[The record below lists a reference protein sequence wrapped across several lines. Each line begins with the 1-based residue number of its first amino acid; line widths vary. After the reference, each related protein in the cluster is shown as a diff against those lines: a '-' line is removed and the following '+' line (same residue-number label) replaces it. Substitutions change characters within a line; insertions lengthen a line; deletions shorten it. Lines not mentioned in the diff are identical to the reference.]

1 MATIIS
7 DNITSPLGF
16 TTEQTY
22 KAVREGKSGLAHYP
36 CENGKGGWNDLPF
49 PIEASL
55 FEEEQWDKI
64 MVDGFSKFESL
75 VLHSVKAAIS
85 TLLFNKERAILI
97 LSSTKGDIDELH
109 ITNYELPSPT
119 PNTQHPSSNS
129 LADSA
134 KKVSLAI
141 GIENDPIVVCNAC
154 ISGVSAIILGQ
165 RLVDCGNFTHVIVC
179 GADVQSRFIVSGFQS
194 LKALS
199 DEPCRPFDIDRL
211 GLNLGEAA
219 ASIVLSREMNF
230 PNGWKVDKGAVCN
243 DAYHI
248 SAPHP
253 KGLGAGLALSKMK
266 DYYNPISVIGVHGT
280 ATMYNDQMES
290 KAIEEAGLQD
300 VPLSA
305 LKGYFGHTMGAA
317 GVLETIIMMRA
328 LEDGMIL
335 PSKGFETCGVSGK
348 VKMSDKPMM
357 AKGNTFIKMLS
368 GFGGCNGA
376 VRVSDRQL
384 PQIIVNDIL
393 ISQTHSVKITQD
405 EIIVDGDRLDVT
417 SHGKEMLTEI
427 YKTKIGDYPKFYK
440 MDMLSRLAFVASELL
455 IDSEGHRS
463 KDEDQRTLN
472 SNLSTLNSSR
482 AIVFFNHSSSIIAD
496 RQYLKSIEKE
506 DFYPSPAAFVYTLPN
521 ITTGEIALRNGY
533 HGETSFYLLAQRNE
547 KLMQRVIKSTFIDR
561 DTKSIIGGWIDCP
574 SEDEFECEI
583 SLFCKE

>member
-1 MATIIS
+1 MATVIS
-7 DNITSPLGF
+7 DNITSPLGL

-36 CENGKGGWNDLPF
+36 CENGEGGWNELPF

-55 FEEEQWDKI
+55 FKKEQWDKI

-75 VLHSVKAAIS
+75 VLYSVKAAIS
-85 TLLFNKERAILI
+85 TLIFNKERAILI
-97 LSSTKGDIDELH
+97 LSSTKGDIELL
-109 ITNYELPSPT
+109 EKGEDMP
-119 PNTQHPSSNS
+119 S
-129 LADSA
+129 LADAA

-141 GIENDPIVVCNAC
+141 GIQNDPIVVCNAC

-165 RLVDCGNFTHVIVC
+165 RLVDCGNYTHVIVC

-199 DEPCRPFDIDRL
+199 DEPCRPFDIERL

-219 ASIVLSREMNF
+219 ATIVLSREMNF

-253 KGLGAGLALSKMK
+253 KGLGAGMALSKMK
-266 DYYNPISVIGVHGT
+266 DADNPISVIGVHGT

-290 KAIEEAGLQD
+290 KAIEMTELQD

-328 LEDGMIL
+328 LEDGIIL

-348 VKMSDKPMM
+348 VKMSDKTMT
-357 AKGNTFIKMLS
+357 ADGNTFVKMLS

-376 VRVSDRQL
+376 VRVSDRPL

-393 ISQTHSVKITQD
+393 VSQTHSVKITQD
-405 EIIVDGDRLDVT
+405 EIIVDGNRLDVK
-417 SHGKEMLTEI
+417 SRAKEMLTEV

-455 IDSEGHRS
+455 IGAEG
-463 KDEDQRTLN
+463 QRTLN
-472 SNLSTLNSSR
+472 SNPSTLNYSR
-482 AIVFFNHSSSIIAD
+482 AIVLFNHSSSIIAD
-496 RQYLKSIEKE
+496 RQYVKSIEKD
-506 DFYPSPAAFVYTLPN
+506 DFFPSPAAFVYTLPN

-533 HGETSFYLLAQRNE
+533 HGETSFYLLAERNE

-561 DTKSIIGGWIDCP
+561 DIKSVIGGWIDCP

-583 SLFCKE
+583 SVFCKE

>member
-1 MATIIS
+1 MATVIS
-7 DNITSPLGF
+7 DNITSPLGL

-22 KAVREGKSGLAHYP
+22 KAVCEGKSGLKHYP
-36 CENGKGGWNDLPF
+36 CEDGKGGWNDLPF

-55 FEEEQWDKI
+55 FNKEQWDKI

-85 TLLFNKERAILI
+85 TLIFNKERAILI
-97 LSSTKGDIDELH
+97 LSSTKGDIELL
-109 ITNYELPSPT
+109 EKGEDMS
-119 PNTQHPSSNS
+119 S
-129 LADSA
+129 LADAA
-134 KKVSLAI
+134 KKVSMAI

-165 RLVDCGNFTHVIVC
+165 RLVDCGNYSNVIVC
-179 GADVQSRFIVSGFQS
+179 GADVQSRFIVSGFQA

-199 DEPCRPFDIDRL
+199 EEPCRPFDIERL

-219 ASIVLSREMNF
+219 ATIVLSSEMNS
-230 PNGWKVDKGAVCN
+230 PKGWKIDKGAICN

-253 KGLGAGLALSKMK
+253 KGLGAGMALRKMK
-266 DYYNPISVIGVHGT
+266 DADNPISVIGVHGT

-290 KAIEEAGLQD
+290 KAIEMAELQD

-317 GVLETIIMMRA
+317 GVLETIITMRA
-328 LEDGMIL
+328 LEDGLIL

-348 VKMSDKPMM
+348 VKISDKSVMVH
-357 AKGNTFIKMLS
+357 GNTFVKMLS

-376 VRVSDRQL
+376 VRVSDRFL
-384 PQIIVNDIL
+384 PVIIVNDIL
-393 ISQTHSVKITQD
+393 VSQTHSVRITQD
-405 EIIVDGDRLDVT
+405 EIVVDGNRLDVK
-417 SHGKEMLTEI
+417 SHGKEMLTEV
-427 YKTKIGDYPKFYK
+427 YKTKIGNYPKFYK

-455 IDSEGHRS
+455 IGC
-463 KDEDQRTLN
+463 DEENDDH
-472 SNLSTLNSSR
+472 SNDR
-482 AIVFFNHSSSIIAD
+482 AVVLFNHSSSIIAD
-496 RQYLKSIEKE
+496 RQYVKSIEID
-506 DFYPSPAAFVYTLPN
+506 DFFPSPAAFVYTLPN

-533 HGETSFYLLAQRNE
+533 HGETSFYILAERNE

-561 DTKSIIGGWIDCP
+561 DIKSVIGGWIDCP
-574 SEDEFECEI
+574 SEDKFECDI
-583 SLFCKE
+583 RIYVKE

>member
-7 DNITSPLGF
+7 DNITSPLGL

-36 CENGKGGWNDLPF
+36 CENGEGGWNDLPF

-55 FEEEQWDKI
+55 FKKEQWDKI

-85 TLLFNKERAILI
+85 TLIFNKERAILI
-97 LSSTKGDIDELH
+97 LSSTKGDVEDFL
-109 ITNYELPSPT
+109 SPT

-129 LADSA
+129 LANAA
-134 KKVSLAI
+134 KKVSMAI

-165 RLVDCGNFTHVIVC
+165 RLVDCGNYSNVIVC
-179 GADVQSRFIVSGFQS
+179 GADVQSRFIVSGFQA

-199 DEPCRPFDIDRL
+199 EEPCRPFDIERL

-219 ASIVLSREMNF
+219 ATIVLSSEMNS
-230 PNGWKVDKGAVCN
+230 PKGWKIDKGAICN

-253 KGLGAGLALSKMK
+253 KGLGAGMALRKMK
-266 DYYNPISVIGVHGT
+266 DADNPISVIGVHGT

-290 KAIEEAGLQD
+290 KAIEMAELQD

-328 LEDGMIL
+328 LEDDVIL
-335 PSKGFETCGVSGK
+335 PSKGYETCGVSGK
-348 VKMSDKPMM
+348 VKMSDKPMT
-357 AKGNTFIKMLS
+357 AEGNTFVKMLS

-376 VRVSDRQL
+376 VRVSDRFL
-384 PQIIVNDIL
+384 PMIIVNDIL
-393 ISQTHSVKITQD
+393 VSQTHSVKITQD
-405 EIIVDGDRLDVT
+405 EIVVDGNRLDVK
-417 SHGKEMLTEI
+417 SNGKEMLTEV

-455 IDSEGHRS
+455 IGAEG
-463 KDEDQRTLN
+463 QRTLN
-472 SNLSTLNSSR
+472 SNPSTLNYSR
-482 AIVFFNHSSSIIAD
+482 AIVLFNHSSSIIAD
-496 RQYLKSIEKE
+496 RQYVKSIEKD
-506 DFYPSPAAFVYTLPN
+506 DFFPSPAAFVYTLPN

-533 HGETSFYLLAQRNE
+533 HGETSFYLLAERNE

-561 DTKSIIGGWIDCP
+561 DIKSVIGGWIDCP

-583 SLFCKE
+583 SVFCKE

>member
-1 MATIIS
+1 MATVIS
-7 DNITSPLGF
+7 NNITSPLGL

-22 KAVREGKSGLAHYP
+22 KAVREGKSGLSHYP
-36 CENGKGGWNDLPF
+36 CENGEGGWNDLPF

-55 FEEEQWDKI
+55 FSKEQWDKI
-64 MVDGFSKFESL
+64 MVNGFSKFESL
-75 VLHSVKAAIS
+75 VLYSVKAAIS
-85 TLLFNKERAILI
+85 TLIFNKERAILI
-97 LSSTKGDIDELH
+97 LSSTKGDIELL
-109 ITNYELPSPT
+109 EKGEEMP
-119 PNTQHPSSNS
+119 S
-129 LADSA
+129 LADAA

-165 RLVDCGNFTHVIVC
+165 RLVDCGNYTHAIVC

-199 DEPCRPFDIDRL
+199 DEPCRPFDIERL

-219 ASIVLSREMNF
+219 ATIVLSREMNS

-253 KGLGAGLALSKMK
+253 KGLGAGMALSKMK
-266 DYYNPISVIGVHGT
+266 NADNPISVIGVHGT

-290 KAIEEAGLQD
+290 KAIEMADLQD

-328 LEDGMIL
+328 LEDNVIL

-348 VKMSDKPMM
+348 VKMSDKPMT
-357 AKGNTFIKMLS
+357 AEGNTFVKMLS
-368 GFGGCNGA
+368 GFGGCNGV
-376 VRVSDRQL
+376 VRVSDRPL
-384 PQIIVNDIL
+384 PQIIDNDIL
-393 ISQTHSVKITQD
+393 VSQTHSVKITQD
-405 EIIVDGDRLDVT
+405 EVVVDGSRLDVK
-417 SHGKEMLTEI
+417 SRGKEMLTEV

-455 IDSEGHRS
+455 IESEG
-463 KDEDQRTLN
+463 QRTLN
-472 SNLSTLNSSR
+472 SNPSTLDSSR
-482 AIVFFNHSSSIIAD
+482 AVILFNHSSSIIAD
-496 RQYLKSIEKE
+496 RQYVKSIKKD
-506 DFYPSPAAFVYTLPN
+506 DFFPSPAAFVYTLPN

-533 HGETSFYLLAQRNE
+533 HGETSFYLLAERNE
-547 KLMQRVIKSTFIDR
+547 ELMQRVIKSTFIDR
-561 DTKSIIGGWIDCP
+561 DVKSVIGGWIDCP

-583 SLFCKE
+583 SIPDIIYA

>member
-7 DNITSPLGF
+7 DNITSPLGL

-22 KAVREGKSGLAHYP
+22 KAVREGKSGLSHYP
-36 CENGKGGWNDLPF
+36 CENGEGGWNDLPF

-55 FEEEQWDKI
+55 FNKEQWDKI

-85 TLLFNKERAILI
+85 TLIFNKERAILI
-97 LSSTKGDIDELH
+97 LSSTKGDIELL
-109 ITNYELPSPT
+109 EKGEDMS
-119 PNTQHPSSNS
+119 S
-129 LADSA
+129 LADAA
-134 KKVSLAI
+134 KKVSMAI

-165 RLVDCGNFTHVIVC
+165 RLVDCGNYSNVIVC
-179 GADVQSRFIVSGFQS
+179 GADVQSRFIVSGFQA

-199 DEPCRPFDIDRL
+199 EEPCRPFDIERL

-219 ASIVLSREMNF
+219 ATIVLSSEMNS
-230 PNGWKVDKGAVCN
+230 PKGWKVDKGAVCN

-253 KGLGAGLALSKMK
+253 KGLGAGMALRKMK
-266 DYYNPISVIGVHGT
+266 DADNPISVIGVHGT

-290 KAIEEAGLQD
+290 KAIEMAELQD

-317 GVLETIIMMRA
+317 GVLETIITMRA
-328 LEDGMIL
+328 LEDGLIL

-348 VKMSDKPMM
+348 VKISDKSVMVH
-357 AKGNTFIKMLS
+357 GNTFVKMLS

-376 VRVSDRQL
+376 VRVSDRFL
-384 PQIIVNDIL
+384 PVIIVNDIL
-393 ISQTHSVKITQD
+393 VSQTHSVRITQD
-405 EIIVDGDRLDVT
+405 EIVVDGNRLDVK
-417 SHGKEMLTEI
+417 SHGKEMLTEV

-455 IDSEGHRS
+455 IESER
-463 KDEDQRTLN
+463 QRAKGKSLKAKVE
-472 SNLSTLNSSR
+472 SQR
-482 AIVFFNHSSSIIAD
+482 AVVLFNHSSSIIAD
-496 RQYLKSIEKE
+496 RQYIKSIEKD
-506 DFYPSPAAFVYTLPN
+506 DFFPSPAAFVYTLPN

-533 HGETSFYLLAQRNE
+533 HGETSFYLLAERNE

-561 DTKSIIGGWIDCP
+561 DIKSVIGGWIDCP
-574 SEDEFECEI
+574 SEDKFECDI
-583 SLFCKE
+583 RIYVKE

>member
-1 MATIIS
+1 MATVIS
-7 DNITSPLGF
+7 DNITSPLGL

-22 KAVREGKSGLAHYP
+22 KAVRQGKSGLSHYP
-36 CENGKGGWNDLPF
+36 CENGESGWNDLPF
-49 PIEASL
+49 PIEAAL
-55 FEEEQWDKI
+55 FNKEQWDKI

-85 TLLFNKERAILI
+85 TLIFNKERAILI
-97 LSSTKGDIDELH
+97 LSSTKGDIELL
-109 ITNYELPSPT
+109 EKGEDMS
-119 PNTQHPSSNS
+119 S
-129 LADSA
+129 LADAA
-134 KKVSLAI
+134 KKVSMAI

-165 RLVDCGNFTHVIVC
+165 RLVDCGNYSNVIVC
-179 GADVQSRFIVSGFQS
+179 GADVQSRFIVSGFQA

-199 DEPCRPFDIDRL
+199 EEPCRPFDIERL

-219 ASIVLSREMNF
+219 ATIVLSSEMNS
-230 PNGWKVDKGAVCN
+230 PKGWKIDKGAICN

-253 KGLGAGLALSKMK
+253 KGLGAGMALRKMK
-266 DYYNPISVIGVHGT
+266 DADNPISVIGVHGT

-290 KAIEEAGLQD
+290 KAIEMAELQD

-317 GVLETIIMMRA
+317 GVLETIITMRA
-328 LEDGMIL
+328 LEDGVIL

-357 AKGNTFIKMLS
+357 ANGNTFVKMLS

-376 VRVSDRQL
+376 VRVSDRFL
-384 PQIIVNDIL
+384 PVIIVNDIL
-393 ISQTHSVKITQD
+393 VCQTHSVRITQD
-405 EIIVDGDRLDVT
+405 EIVVDGNRLDVK
-417 SHGKEMLTEI
+417 SHGKEMLTEV
-427 YKTKIGDYPKFYK
+427 YKTKIGNYPKFYK

-455 IDSEGHRS
+455 IGC
-463 KDEDQRTLN
+463 DEENDDH
-472 SNLSTLNSSR
+472 SNDR
-482 AIVFFNHSSSIIAD
+482 AVVLFNYSSSIIAD
-496 RQYLKSIEKE
+496 RQYVKSIEID
-506 DFYPSPAAFVYTLPN
+506 DFFPSPAAFVYTLPN

-533 HGETSFYLLAQRNE
+533 HGETSFYILAERNE

-561 DTKSIIGGWIDCP
+561 DIKSVIGGWIDCP
-574 SEDEFECEI
+574 SEDKFECDI
-583 SLFCKE
+583 RIYVKE

>member
-1 MATIIS
+1 MATVIS
-7 DNITSPLGF
+7 DNITSPLGL

-22 KAVREGKSGLAHYP
+22 KAVREGKSGLSHYP
-36 CENGKGGWNDLPF
+36 CENGEGGWNDLPF

-55 FEEEQWDKI
+55 FSKEQWDKI
-64 MVDGFSKFESL
+64 LVEGFSKFESL

-85 TLLFNKERAILI
+85 TLIFNKERAILI
-97 LSSTKGDIDELH
+97 LSSTKGDIELL
-109 ITNYELPSPT
+109 EKGEEMP
-119 PNTQHPSSNS
+119 S
-129 LADSA
+129 LADAA

-165 RLVDCGNFTHVIVC
+165 RLVDCGNYTHVIVC

-199 DEPCRPFDIDRL
+199 DEPCKPFDIERL

-219 ASIVLSREMNF
+219 ATIVLSREIDF
-230 PNGWKVDKGAVCN
+230 PKGWKVDKGAVCN

-253 KGLGAGLALSKMK
+253 KGLGAGMALSKMK
-266 DYYNPISVIGVHGT
+266 DADAPISVIGVHGT

-290 KAIEEAGLQD
+290 KAIEMAELQS

-305 LKGYFGHTMGAA
+305 LKGYFGHTIGAA
-317 GVLETIIMMRA
+317 GVLETIIVMKA
-328 LEDGMIL
+328 LEDDVIL

-348 VKMSDKPMM
+348 VKMSDKLMT
-357 AKGNTFIKMLS
+357 AEGHTFVKMLS

-376 VRVSDRQL
+376 IRVSDSSL
-384 PQIIVNDIL
+384 PMIIVNDIL
-393 ISQTHSVKITQD
+393 VRQSHSVKITQD
-405 EIIVDGDRLDVT
+405 EIVVDGNRLDVK
-417 SHGKEMLTEI
+417 SHGKEMLTEV

-455 IDSEGHRS
+455 IES
-463 KDEDQRTLN
+463 EDQKTLN
-472 SNLSTLNSSR
+472 SNPSTQNSDR
-482 AIVFFNHSSSIIAD
+482 AVVLFNHSSSIIAD
-496 RQYLKSIEKE
+496 RQYVKSIEKD
-506 DFYPSPAAFVYTLPN
+506 DFFPSPAAFVYTLPN

-533 HGETSFYLLAQRNE
+533 HGETSFYLLAERNE

-561 DTKSIIGGWIDCP
+561 DIKSVIGGWIDCP
-574 SEDEFECEI
+574 SEDKFECEI
-583 SLFCKE
+583 SIFSRE

>member
-1 MATIIS
+1 MATVIS
-7 DNITSPLGF
+7 DNITSPLGL

-22 KAVREGKSGLAHYP
+22 KAVRQGKSGLSHYP
-36 CENGKGGWNDLPF
+36 CENGEGGWNDLPF

-55 FEEEQWDKI
+55 FNKEQWDKI

-85 TLLFNKERAILI
+85 TLIFNKERAILI
-97 LSSTKGDIDELH
+97 LSSTKGDIELL
-109 ITNYELPSPT
+109 EKGEDMS
-119 PNTQHPSSNS
+119 S
-129 LADSA
+129 LADAA
-134 KKVSLAI
+134 KKVSMAI

-165 RLVDCGNFTHVIVC
+165 RLVDCGNYSNVIVC
-179 GADVQSRFIVSGFQS
+179 GADVQSRFIVSGFQA

-199 DEPCRPFDIDRL
+199 EEPCRPFDIERL

-219 ASIVLSREMNF
+219 ATIVLSSEMSS
-230 PNGWKVDKGAVCN
+230 PKGWKIDKGAICN

-253 KGLGAGLALSKMK
+253 KGLGAGMALRKMK
-266 DYYNPISVIGVHGT
+266 DADNPISVIGVHGT

-290 KAIEEAGLQD
+290 KAIEMAELQD

-328 LEDGMIL
+328 LEDDVIL
-335 PSKGFETCGVSGK
+335 PSKGYETCGVSGK
-348 VKMSDKPMM
+348 VKMSDKSVMVH
-357 AKGNTFIKMLS
+357 GNTFVKMLS

-376 VRVSDRQL
+376 VRVSDRFL
-384 PQIIVNDIL
+384 PMIIVNDIL
-393 ISQTHSVKITQD
+393 VSQTHSVSITQD
-405 EIIVDGDRLDVT
+405 EIIVDGNRLDVK
-417 SHGKEMLTEI
+417 SHGKEMLTEV
-427 YKTKIGDYPKFYK
+427 YKTKIGNYPKFYK

-455 IDSEGHRS
+455 IGC
-463 KDEDQRTLN
+463 DEENDDH
-472 SNLSTLNSSR
+472 SNDR
-482 AIVFFNHSSSIIAD
+482 AVVLFNHSSSIIAD
-496 RQYLKSIEKE
+496 RQYVKSIEID
-506 DFYPSPAAFVYTLPN
+506 DFFPSPAAFVYTLPN

-533 HGETSFYLLAQRNE
+533 HGETSFYILVERNE

-561 DTKSIIGGWIDCP
+561 DIKSVIGGWIDCP
-574 SEDEFECEI
+574 SEDKFECDI
-583 SLFCKE
+583 RIYVKE

>member
-1 MATIIS
+1 MATVIS
-7 DNITSPLGF
+7 DNITSPLGL

-22 KAVREGKSGLAHYP
+22 KTVRQGKSGLSHYP
-36 CENGKGGWNDLPF
+36 CENGEGGWNDLPF

-55 FEEEQWDKI
+55 FNKEQWDKI

-85 TLLFNKERAILI
+85 TLIFNKERAILI
-97 LSSTKGDIDELH
+97 LSSTKGDIELL
-109 ITNYELPSPT
+109 EKGEDMS
-119 PNTQHPSSNS
+119 S
-129 LADSA
+129 LADAA
-134 KKVSLAI
+134 KKVSMAI

-165 RLVDCGNFTHVIVC
+165 RLVDCGNYSNVIVC
-179 GADVQSRFIVSGFQS
+179 GADVQSRFIVSGFQA

-199 DEPCRPFDIDRL
+199 EEPCRPFDIERL

-219 ASIVLSREMNF
+219 ATIVLSSEMNS
-230 PNGWKVDKGAVCN
+230 PKGWKIDKGAICN

-253 KGLGAGLALSKMK
+253 KGLGAGMALRKMK
-266 DYYNPISVIGVHGT
+266 DADNPISVIGVHGT

-290 KAIEEAGLQD
+290 KAIEMAELQD

-317 GVLETIIMMRA
+317 GVLETIITMRA
-328 LEDGMIL
+328 LEDGLIL

-348 VKMSDKPMM
+348 VKISDKSVMVH
-357 AKGNTFIKMLS
+357 GNTFVKMLS

-376 VRVSDRQL
+376 VRVSDRFL
-384 PQIIVNDIL
+384 PVIIVNDIL
-393 ISQTHSVKITQD
+393 VSQTHSVRITQD
-405 EIIVDGDRLDVT
+405 EIVVDGNRLDVK
-417 SHGKEMLTEI
+417 SHGKEMLTEV
-427 YKTKIGDYPKFYK
+427 YKTKIGNYPKFYK

-455 IDSEGHRS
+455 IGCAEENDDH
-463 KDEDQRTLN
+463 
-472 SNLSTLNSSR
+472 SNDR
-482 AIVFFNHSSSIIAD
+482 AVVLFNHSSSIIAD
-496 RQYLKSIEKE
+496 RQYVKSIEID
-506 DFYPSPAAFVYTLPN
+506 DFFPSPAAFVYTLPN

-533 HGETSFYLLAQRNE
+533 HGETSFYILVERNE

-561 DTKSIIGGWIDCP
+561 DIKSVIGGWIDCP
-574 SEDEFECEI
+574 SEDKFECDI
-583 SLFCKE
+583 RIYVKE

>member
-1 MATIIS
+1 MATVIS
-7 DNITSPLGF
+7 DNITSPLGL

-36 CENGKGGWNDLPF
+36 CENGEGGWNDLPF

-55 FEEEQWDKI
+55 FKKEQWDKI

-85 TLLFNKERAILI
+85 TLIFNKERAILI
-97 LSSTKGDIDELH
+97 LSSTKGDIELL
-109 ITNYELPSPT
+109 EKGEDMS
-119 PNTQHPSSNS
+119 S
-129 LADSA
+129 LADAA
-134 KKVSLAI
+134 KKVSMAI

-165 RLVDCGNFTHVIVC
+165 RLVDCGNYSNVIVC
-179 GADVQSRFIVSGFQS
+179 GADVQSRFIVSGFQA

-199 DEPCRPFDIDRL
+199 EEPCRPFDIERL

-219 ASIVLSREMNF
+219 ATIVLSSEMNS
-230 PNGWKVDKGAVCN
+230 PKGWKIDKGAICN

-253 KGLGAGLALSKMK
+253 KGLGAGMALRKMK
-266 DYYNPISVIGVHGT
+266 DADNPISVIGVHGT

-290 KAIEEAGLQD
+290 KAIEMAELQD

-317 GVLETIIMMRA
+317 GVLETIITMRA
-328 LEDGMIL
+328 LEDGLIL

-348 VKMSDKPMM
+348 VKISDKSVMVH
-357 AKGNTFIKMLS
+357 GNTFVKMLS

-376 VRVSDRQL
+376 VRVSDRFL
-384 PQIIVNDIL
+384 PVIIVNDIL
-393 ISQTHSVKITQD
+393 VSQTHSVRITQD
-405 EIIVDGDRLDVT
+405 EIVVDGNRLDVK
-417 SHGKEMLTEI
+417 SHGKEMLTEV
-427 YKTKIGDYPKFYK
+427 YKTKIGNYPKFYK

-455 IDSEGHRS
+455 IGC
-463 KDEDQRTLN
+463 DEENDDH
-472 SNLSTLNSSR
+472 SNDR
-482 AIVFFNHSSSIIAD
+482 AVVLFNHSSSIIAD
-496 RQYLKSIEKE
+496 CQYVKSIEID
-506 DFYPSPAAFVYTLPN
+506 DFFPSPAAFVYTLPN

-533 HGETSFYLLAQRNE
+533 HGETSFYILAERNE

-561 DTKSIIGGWIDCP
+561 DIKSVIGGWIDCP
-574 SEDEFECEI
+574 SEDKFECDI
-583 SLFCKE
+583 RIYVKE

>member
-7 DNITSPLGF
+7 DNIISPLGL

-22 KAVREGKSGLAHYP
+22 KAVCEGKSGLKHYP
-36 CENGKGGWNDLPF
+36 CEDGKGGWNDLPF

-55 FEEEQWDKI
+55 FCKEQWDKI

-75 VLHSVKAAIS
+75 VLYSVKAAIS
-85 TLLFNKERAILI
+85 TLTFDKERAILI
-97 LSSTKGDIDELH
+97 LSSTKGDIELL
-109 ITNYELPSPT
+109 EKGEDMP
-119 PNTQHPSSNS
+119 S
-129 LADSA
+129 LADAA
-134 KKVSLAI
+134 KKVSQAI

-165 RLVDCGNFTHVIVC
+165 RLVDCGNYTHVIVC

-199 DEPCRPFDIDRL
+199 DEPCRPFDIERL

-219 ASIVLSREMNF
+219 AAIVLSREFDF

-253 KGLGAGLALSKMK
+253 KGFGAGLALGKVK
-266 DYYNPISVIGVHGT
+266 DADKSISVIGVHGT

-290 KAIEEAGLQD
+290 KAIEMAELQD

-328 LEDGMIL
+328 LEDGVIL
-335 PSKGFETCGVSGK
+335 PSKGYETCGVSGK
-348 VKMSDKPMM
+348 VKMSDKPMT
-357 AKGNTFIKMLS
+357 AEGNTFIKMLS

-376 VRVSDRQL
+376 VRVSDRTFSQV
-384 PQIIVNDIL
+384 IVNDIL
-393 ISQTHSVKITQD
+393 VKQSHSVRITQE
-405 EIIVDGDRLDVT
+405 EIVVDGESLSLESR
-417 SHGKEMLTEI
+417 GKEMLTEV

-440 MDMLSRLAFVASELL
+440 MDILSRLAFIASELL
-455 IDSEGHRS
+455 IESEGQKS
-463 KDEDQRTLN
+463 KVESQRAVVL
-472 SNLSTLNSSR
+472 
-482 AIVFFNHSSSIIAD
+482 FNHSSSIIAD
-496 RQYLKSIEKE
+496 RQYIKSIEKD
-506 DFYPSPAAFVYTLPN
+506 DFFPSPAAFVYTLPN

-533 HGETSFYLLAQRNE
+533 HGETSFYLLTERNE

-561 DTKSIIGGWIDCP
+561 DIKSVIGGWIDCP
-574 SEDEFECEI
+574 SEDKYECDI
-583 SLFCKE
+583 RIYVKE

>member
-1 MATIIS
+1 MATVIS
-7 DNITSPLGF
+7 DNITSPLGL

-22 KAVREGKSGLAHYP
+22 KAVREGKSGLSHYP
-36 CENGKGGWNDLPF
+36 CENGEGGWNDLPF

-55 FEEEQWDKI
+55 FSKEQWDKI
-64 MVDGFSKFESL
+64 MVNGFSKFESL
-75 VLHSVKAAIS
+75 VLYSVKAAIS
-85 TLLFNKERAILI
+85 TLIFNKERAILI
-97 LSSTKGDIDELH
+97 LSSTKGDIELL
-109 ITNYELPSPT
+109 EKGEDMP
-119 PNTQHPSSNS
+119 S
-129 LADSA
+129 LADAA

-165 RLVDCGNFTHVIVC
+165 RLVDCGNYTHVIVC

-199 DEPCRPFDIDRL
+199 DEPCRPFDIERL

-219 ASIVLSREMNF
+219 ATIVLSREMNS

-253 KGLGAGLALSKMK
+253 KGQGAGMALSKMK
-266 DYYNPISVIGVHGT
+266 DADNPISVIGVHGT

-290 KAIEEAGLQD
+290 KAIEMADLQD

-317 GVLETIIMMRA
+317 GVLETILMMRA
-328 LEDGMIL
+328 IEDNMIL

-348 VKMSDKPMM
+348 VKMSDKPMT
-357 AKGNTFIKMLS
+357 AEGNTFVKMLS
-368 GFGGCNGA
+368 GFGGCNGV
-376 VRVSDRQL
+376 VRVSNRPL
-384 PQIIVNDIL
+384 PQIIDNDIL
-393 ISQTHSVKITQD
+393 VSQTHSVKITQD
-405 EIIVDGDRLDVT
+405 EVVVDGSRLDVK
-417 SHGKEMLTEI
+417 SRGKEMLTEV

-455 IDSEGHRS
+455 IESEG
-463 KDEDQRTLN
+463 QRTLN
-472 SNLSTLNSSR
+472 SNPSTLDSSR
-482 AIVFFNHSSSIIAD
+482 AVILFNHSSSIIAD
-496 RQYLKSIEKE
+496 RQYVKSIKKD
-506 DFYPSPAAFVYTLPN
+506 DFFPSPAAFVYTLPN

-533 HGETSFYLLAQRNE
+533 HGETSFYLLAERNE
-547 KLMQRVIKSTFIDR
+547 KLIQMVIKSTFIDH
-561 DTKSIIGGWIDCP
+561 DIKSVIGGWIDCP

-583 SLFCKE
+583 SIFCKE

>member
-7 DNITSPLGF
+7 NNITSPLGQ

-22 KAVREGKSGLAHYP
+22 KAVREGKSGLSHYP
-36 CENGKGGWNDLPF
+36 CENGEGGWNDLPF

-55 FEEEQWDKI
+55 FSKEQWDKI
-64 MVDGFSKFESL
+64 MVNGFSKFESL
-75 VLHSVKAAIS
+75 VLYSVKAAIS
-85 TLLFNKERAILI
+85 TLIFNKERAILI
-97 LSSTKGDIDELH
+97 LSSTKGDIELL
-109 ITNYELPSPT
+109 EKGEEMP
-119 PNTQHPSSNS
+119 S
-129 LADSA
+129 LADAA

-141 GIENDPIVVCNAC
+141 GMENDPIVVCNAC

-165 RLVDCGNFTHVIVC
+165 RLVDCGNYTHAIVC

-199 DEPCRPFDIDRL
+199 DEPCRPFDIERH

-219 ASIVLSREMNF
+219 ATIVLSREINS

-253 KGLGAGLALSKMK
+253 KGLGAGMALSKMK
-266 DYYNPISVIGVHGT
+266 DADNPISVIGVHGT

-290 KAIEEAGLQD
+290 KAIEMADLQD
-300 VPLSA
+300 VPLFA

-328 LEDGMIL
+328 LEDNVIL

-348 VKMSDKPMM
+348 VKMSDKPMT
-357 AKGNTFIKMLS
+357 AEGNTFVKMLS
-368 GFGGCNGA
+368 GFGGCNGV
-376 VRVSDRQL
+376 VRVSDRPL
-384 PQIIVNDIL
+384 PQIIDNDIL
-393 ISQTHSVKITQD
+393 VSQTHSVKITQD
-405 EIIVDGDRLDVT
+405 EVVVDGSRLDVK
-417 SHGKEMLTEI
+417 SRGKEMLTEV

-455 IDSEGHRS
+455 IESEG
-463 KDEDQRTLN
+463 QRTLN
-472 SNLSTLNSSR
+472 SNPSTLDSSR
-482 AIVFFNHSSSIIAD
+482 AVILFNHSSSIIAD
-496 RQYLKSIEKE
+496 RQYVKSIKKE
-506 DFYPSPAAFVYTLPN
+506 DFFPSPAAFVYTLPN

-533 HGETSFYLLAQRNE
+533 HGETSFYLLAERNE
-547 KLMQRVIKSTFIDR
+547 KLMQMVIKSTFIDH
-561 DTKSIIGGWIDCP
+561 DIKSVIGGWIDCP

-583 SLFCKE
+583 SIFCKE

>member
-7 DNITSPLGF
+7 NNITSPLGL

-22 KAVREGKSGLAHYP
+22 KAVREGKSGLSHYP
-36 CENGKGGWNDLPF
+36 CENGEGGWNDLPF

-55 FEEEQWDKI
+55 FSKEQWDKI
-64 MVDGFSKFESL
+64 LVDGFSKFESL
-75 VLHSVKAAIS
+75 VLHSVKAALS
-85 TLLFNKERAILI
+85 TLIFNKERAILI
-97 LSSTKGDIDELH
+97 LSSTKGDIELL
-109 ITNYELPSPT
+109 EKGEDMP
-119 PNTQHPSSNS
+119 S
-129 LADSA
+129 LADAA

-165 RLVDCGNFTHVIVC
+165 RLVDCGNYTHAIVC
-179 GADVQSRFIVSGFQS
+179 GADIQSRFIVSGFQS

-199 DEPCRPFDIDRL
+199 DEPCRPFDIERL

-219 ASIVLSREMNF
+219 ATIVLSREINS

-253 KGLGAGLALSKMK
+253 KGLGAGMALSKMK
-266 DYYNPISVIGVHGT
+266 DADNPISVIGVHGT

-290 KAIEEAGLQD
+290 KAIEMAELQD

-328 LEDGMIL
+328 LEDNVIL

-348 VKMSDKPMM
+348 VKMSDKPMT
-357 AKGNTFIKMLS
+357 AEGNTFVKMLS

-376 VRVSDRQL
+376 VRVSNRSL
-384 PQIIVNDIL
+384 PQIIDNDIL
-393 ISQTHSVKITQD
+393 VSQTHSVKITQD
-405 EIIVDGDRLDVT
+405 EVVVDGSRLDVK
-417 SHGKEMLTEI
+417 SRGKEMLTEV
-427 YKTKIGDYPKFYK
+427 YKAKIGDYPKFYK
-440 MDMLSRLAFVASELL
+440 MDMLSRLAFIASEL
-455 IDSEGHRS
+455 IIESEG
-463 KDEDQRTLN
+463 QRTLN
-472 SNLSTLNSSR
+472 SNPSTLNYSR
-482 AIVFFNHSSSIIAD
+482 AVVLFNHSSSIIAD
-496 RQYLKSIEKE
+496 CQYVKSIEKD
-506 DFYPSPAAFVYTLPN
+506 DFFPSPAAFVYTLPN

-533 HGETSFYLLAQRNE
+533 HGETSFYLLAERNE

-561 DTKSIIGGWIDCP
+561 DIKSVIGGWIDCP
-574 SEDEFECEI
+574 SEEEFECEI
-583 SLFCKE
+583 SIFCKE

>member
-1 MATIIS
+1 
-7 DNITSPLGF
+7 
-16 TTEQTY
+16 
-22 KAVREGKSGLAHYP
+22 
-36 CENGKGGWNDLPF
+36 
-49 PIEASL
+49 
-55 FEEEQWDKI
+55 
-64 MVDGFSKFESL
+64 
-75 VLHSVKAAIS
+75 
-85 TLLFNKERAILI
+85 
-97 LSSTKGDIDELH
+97 
-109 ITNYELPSPT
+109 
-119 PNTQHPSSNS
+119 
-129 LADSA
+129 
-134 KKVSLAI
+134 
-141 GIENDPIVVCNAC
+141 
-154 ISGVSAIILGQ
+154 
-165 RLVDCGNFTHVIVC
+165 
-179 GADVQSRFIVSGFQS
+179 
-194 LKALS
+194 
-199 DEPCRPFDIDRL
+199 
-211 GLNLGEAA
+211 
-219 ASIVLSREMNF
+219 
-230 PNGWKVDKGAVCN
+230 
-243 DAYHI
+243 
-248 SAPHP
+248 
-253 KGLGAGLALSKMK
+253 
-266 DYYNPISVIGVHGT
+266 
-280 ATMYNDQMES
+280 MYNDQMES
-290 KAIEEAGLQD
+290 KAIDEAGLLD

-405 EIIVDGDRLDVT
+405 EIIVDGNRLDVK
-417 SHGKEMLTEI
+417 SHGKEMLTEV

-455 IDSEGHRS
+455 IDSEGQRS
-463 KDEDQRTLN
+463 KDEGEFSI
-472 SNLSTLNSSR
+472 SNDR
-482 AIVFFNHSSSIIAD
+482 AIVLFNHSSSIIAD

-533 HGETSFYLLAQRNE
+533 HGETSFYLLAERNE

-574 SEDEFECEI
+574 SEDEFEC
-583 SLFCKE
+583 

>member
-1 MATIIS
+1 MATVIS
-7 DNITSPLGF
+7 DNITSPLGL

-22 KAVREGKSGLAHYP
+22 KAVCEGKSGLAHYP
-36 CENGKGGWNDLPF
+36 CEDGKGGWNDLPF

-55 FEEEQWDKI
+55 FSKEQWDEI

-75 VLHSVKAAIS
+75 VLRSVKAAIS
-85 TLLFNKERAILI
+85 TLIFDKERAILI
-97 LSSTKGDIDELH
+97 LSSTKGDIDELQ
-109 ITNYELPSPT
+109 ITNYELPSST
-119 PNTQHPSSNS
+119 PNT
-129 LADSA
+129 LADAA

-165 RLVDCGNFTHVIVC
+165 RLVDCGNYTHAIVC
-179 GADVQSRFIVSGFQS
+179 GADVQGRFIVSGFQS

-199 DEPCRPFDIDRL
+199 DEPCRPFDIERL

-219 ASIVLSREMNF
+219 ATIVLSREMDF
-230 PNGWKVDKGAVCN
+230 PKGWKIDKGAVCN

-253 KGLGAGLALSKMK
+253 KGLGAGLALSKVK
-266 DYYNPISVIGVHGT
+266 DADEPISVIGVHGT

-290 KAIEEAGLQD
+290 KAIEMAELQD

-305 LKGYFGHTMGAA
+305 LKRYFGHTMGAA

-328 LEDGMIL
+328 LEDDVIL
-335 PSKGFETCGVSGK
+335 PSKGYETCGVSGK
-348 VKMSDKPMM
+348 VKMSDKPMT
-357 AKGNTFIKMLS
+357 AKGNTFVKMLS

-376 VRVSDRQL
+376 VRVSDRTFA
-384 PQIIVNDIL
+384 QIIDNDIL
-393 ISQTHSVKITQD
+393 VKKSHSVRITQE
-405 EIIVDGDRLDVT
+405 EIVVDGERLDLK
-417 SHGKEMLTEI
+417 SRGKEMLTEV

-455 IDSEGHRS
+455 IESEGYKSR
-463 KDEDQRTLN
+463 DEMQLSIVN
-472 SNLSTLNSSR
+472 SQFSIVNDR
-482 AIVFFNHSSSIIAD
+482 AVVLFNHSSSIIAD
-496 RQYLKSIEKE
+496 RQYMKSIDKD
-506 DFYPSPAAFVYTLPN
+506 DFFPSPAAFVYTLPN

-533 HGETSFYLLAQRNE
+533 HGETSFYLLAERNE

-561 DTKSIIGGWIDCP
+561 DIKSVIGGWIDCP
-574 SEDEFECEI
+574 LEDRFECEI
-583 SLFCKE
+583 NIFEK

>member
-1 MATIIS
+1 MATVIS
-7 DNITSPLGF
+7 DNITSPLGL

-22 KAVREGKSGLAHYP
+22 KAVREGKSGLSHYP
-36 CENGKGGWNDLPF
+36 CENGEGGWNDLPF

-55 FEEEQWDKI
+55 FSKEQWDKI
-64 MVDGFSKFESL
+64 LVEGFSKFESL

-85 TLLFNKERAILI
+85 TLIFNKERAILI
-97 LSSTKGDIDELH
+97 LSSTKGDIELL
-109 ITNYELPSPT
+109 EKGEEMP
-119 PNTQHPSSNS
+119 S
-129 LADSA
+129 LADAA

-165 RLVDCGNFTHVIVC
+165 RLVDCGNYTHVIVC
-179 GADVQSRFIVSGFQS
+179 GADVQSRFIVSGFQA

-199 DEPCRPFDIDRL
+199 DEPCRPFDIERL

-219 ASIVLSREMNF
+219 ATIVLSREMNF
-230 PNGWKVDKGAVCN
+230 PNGWKVDKGTVCN

-253 KGLGAGLALSKMK
+253 KGLGAGMALSKMK
-266 DYYNPISVIGVHGT
+266 DADAPISVIGVHGT

-290 KAIEEAGLQD
+290 KAIEMAELQS

-317 GVLETIIMMRA
+317 GVLETIIVMKA
-328 LEDGMIL
+328 LEDDVIL

-348 VKMSDKPMM
+348 VKMSDKLMT
-357 AKGNTFIKMLS
+357 AEGHTFVKMLS

-376 VRVSDRQL
+376 IRVSDSSL
-384 PQIIVNDIL
+384 PMIIVNDIL
-393 ISQTHSVKITQD
+393 VRQSHSVKITQD
-405 EIIVDGDRLDVT
+405 EIVVDGNRLDVK
-417 SHGKEMLTEI
+417 SHGKEMLTEV

-455 IDSEGHRS
+455 IES
-463 KDEDQRTLN
+463 EDQKTLN
-472 SNLSTLNSSR
+472 SNPSTQNSDR
-482 AIVFFNHSSSIIAD
+482 AVVLFNHSSSIIAD
-496 RQYLKSIEKE
+496 RQYVKSIEKD
-506 DFYPSPAAFVYTLPN
+506 DFFPSPAAFVYTLPN

-533 HGETSFYLLAQRNE
+533 HGETSFYLLAERNE

-561 DTKSIIGGWIDCP
+561 DIKSVIGGWIDCP
-574 SEDEFECEI
+574 SEDKFECEI
-583 SLFCKE
+583 SIFSKE

>member
-1 MATIIS
+1 MATVIS
-7 DNITSPLGF
+7 NNITSPLGL

-22 KAVREGKSGLAHYP
+22 KAVREGKSGLSHYP
-36 CENGKGGWNDLPF
+36 CENGEGGWNDLPF

-55 FEEEQWDKI
+55 FSKEQWDKI
-64 MVDGFSKFESL
+64 MVNGFSKFESL

-85 TLLFNKERAILI
+85 TLIFNKERAILI
-97 LSSTKGDIDELH
+97 LSSTKGDIELL
-109 ITNYELPSPT
+109 EKGEEMP
-119 PNTQHPSSNS
+119 S
-129 LADSA
+129 LADAA

-165 RLVDCGNFTHVIVC
+165 RLVDCGNYTHAIVC
-179 GADVQSRFIVSGFQS
+179 GADVQSSFIVSGFQS

-199 DEPCRPFDIDRL
+199 DEPCRPFDIERL

-219 ASIVLSREMNF
+219 ATIVLSREINS

-253 KGLGAGLALSKMK
+253 KGLGAGMALSKMK
-266 DYYNPISVIGVHGT
+266 DADNPISVIGVHAT

-290 KAIEEAGLQD
+290 KAIEMAELQD

-328 LEDGMIL
+328 LEDNVIL

-348 VKMSDKPMM
+348 VKMSDKSMT
-357 AKGNTFIKMLS
+357 AEGNTFVKMLS
-368 GFGGCNGA
+368 GFGGCNGV
-376 VRVSDRQL
+376 VRVSDRPL
-384 PQIIVNDIL
+384 PQIIDNDIL
-393 ISQTHSVKITQD
+393 VSQTHSVKITQD
-405 EIIVDGDRLDVT
+405 EVVVDGSRLDVK
-417 SHGKEMLTEI
+417 SRGKEMLTEV

-455 IDSEGHRS
+455 IESEG
-463 KDEDQRTLN
+463 QRTLN
-472 SNLSTLNSSR
+472 SNPSTLDSSR
-482 AIVFFNHSSSIIAD
+482 AVILFNHSSSIIAD
-496 RQYLKSIEKE
+496 RQYVKSIKKD
-506 DFYPSPAAFVYTLPN
+506 DFFPSPAAFVYTLPN

-533 HGETSFYLLAQRNE
+533 HGETSFYLLAERNE
-547 KLMQRVIKSTFIDR
+547 KLMQMVIKSTFIDH
-561 DTKSIIGGWIDCP
+561 DIKSVIGGWIDCP

-583 SLFCKE
+583 SIFCKE

>member
-1 MATIIS
+1 MATVIS
-7 DNITSPLGF
+7 DNITSPLGL

-22 KAVREGKSGLAHYP
+22 KAVRQGKSGLSHYP
-36 CENGKGGWNDLPF
+36 CENGEGGWNDLPF

-55 FEEEQWDKI
+55 FNKEQWDKI

-85 TLLFNKERAILI
+85 TLIFNKERAILI
-97 LSSTKGDIDELH
+97 LSSTKGDMELL
-109 ITNYELPSPT
+109 EKGEDMS
-119 PNTQHPSSNS
+119 S
-129 LADSA
+129 LADAA
-134 KKVSLAI
+134 KKVSMAI

-165 RLVDCGNFTHVIVC
+165 RLVDCGNYSNVIVC
-179 GADVQSRFIVSGFQS
+179 GADVQSRFIVSGFQA

-199 DEPCRPFDIDRL
+199 EEPCRPFDIERL

-219 ASIVLSREMNF
+219 ATIVLSSEMNS
-230 PNGWKVDKGAVCN
+230 PKGWKIDKGAICN

-253 KGLGAGLALSKMK
+253 KGLGAGMALRKMK
-266 DYYNPISVIGVHGT
+266 DADNPISVIGVHGT

-290 KAIEEAGLQD
+290 KAIEMAELQD

-317 GVLETIIMMRA
+317 GVLETIITMRA
-328 LEDGMIL
+328 LEDGLIL

-348 VKMSDKPMM
+348 VKISDKSVMVH
-357 AKGNTFIKMLS
+357 GNTFVKMLS

-376 VRVSDRQL
+376 VRVSDRFL
-384 PQIIVNDIL
+384 PVIIVNDIL
-393 ISQTHSVKITQD
+393 VSQTHSVRITQD
-405 EIIVDGDRLDVT
+405 EIVVDGNRLDVK
-417 SHGKEMLTEI
+417 SHGKEMLTEV
-427 YKTKIGDYPKFYK
+427 YKTKIGNYPKFYK

-455 IDSEGHRS
+455 IGC
-463 KDEDQRTLN
+463 DEENDDH
-472 SNLSTLNSSR
+472 SNDR
-482 AIVFFNHSSSIIAD
+482 AVVLFNHSSSIIAD
-496 RQYLKSIEKE
+496 CQYVKSIEID
-506 DFYPSPAAFVYTLPN
+506 DFFPSPAAFVYTLPN

-533 HGETSFYLLAQRNE
+533 HGETSFYILVERNE

-561 DTKSIIGGWIDCP
+561 DIKSVIGGWIDCP
-574 SEDEFECEI
+574 SEDKFECDI
-583 SLFCKE
+583 RIYVKE

>member
-1 MATIIS
+1 MATVIS
-7 DNITSPLGF
+7 DNITSPLGL

-22 KAVREGKSGLAHYP
+22 KAVREGKSGLVHYP
-36 CENGKGGWNDLPF
+36 CENGKGGWNELPF

-55 FEEEQWDKI
+55 FKKEQWDKI

-85 TLLFNKERAILI
+85 TLIFNKERAILI
-97 LSSTKGDIDELH
+97 LSSTKGDIEDL
-109 ITNYELPSPT
+109 LSPT

-129 LADSA
+129 LADAA

-141 GIENDPIVVCNAC
+141 GIQNDPIVVCNAC

-165 RLVDCGNFTHVIVC
+165 RLVDCGNYTHVIVC

-199 DEPCRPFDIDRL
+199 DEPCRPFDIERL

-219 ASIVLSREMNF
+219 ATIVLSREMDF
-230 PNGWKVDKGAVCN
+230 PKGWKVDKGAVCN

-253 KGLGAGLALSKMK
+253 KGLGAGLALSKVK
-266 DYYNPISVIGVHGT
+266 DSVEPISVIGVHGT

-290 KAIEEAGLQD
+290 KAIEMAELQD

-317 GVLETIIMMRA
+317 GVLEIIIMMRA
-328 LEDGMIL
+328 LEDGVIL

-348 VKMSDKPMM
+348 VKMSDKPMK
-357 AKGNTFIKMLS
+357 AEGNTFVKMLS

-376 VRVSDRQL
+376 VRVSDRPL

-393 ISQTHSVKITQD
+393 VSQTHSVKITQD
-405 EIIVDGDRLDVT
+405 EIIVDGNRLDVK
-417 SHGKEMLTEI
+417 SNGKEMLTEV

-440 MDMLSRLAFVASELL
+440 MDMLSRLAFIASELL
-455 IDSEGHRS
+455 IEAEGQKS
-463 KDEDQRTLN
+463 LN
-472 SNLSTLNSSR
+472 SNPSTLNSSR
-482 AIVFFNHSSSIIAD
+482 AIVLFNHSSSIIAD
-496 RQYLKSIEKE
+496 CQYVKSIEKD
-506 DFYPSPAAFVYTLPN
+506 DFFPSPAAFVYTLPN

-533 HGETSFYLLAQRNE
+533 NGETSFYLLAERNE

-561 DTKSIIGGWIDCP
+561 DIKSVIGGWIDCP

-583 SLFCKE
+583 SVFCKE

>member
-1 MATIIS
+1 MATVIS
-7 DNITSPLGF
+7 DNITSPLGL

-22 KAVREGKSGLAHYP
+22 KAVRQGKSGLSHYP
-36 CENGKGGWNDLPF
+36 CENGESGWNDLPF
-49 PIEASL
+49 PIEAAL
-55 FEEEQWDKI
+55 FNKEQWDKI

-85 TLLFNKERAILI
+85 TLIFNKERAILI
-97 LSSTKGDIDELH
+97 LSSTKGDIELL
-109 ITNYELPSPT
+109 EKGEDMS
-119 PNTQHPSSNS
+119 S
-129 LADSA
+129 LADAA
-134 KKVSLAI
+134 KKVSMAI

-165 RLVDCGNFTHVIVC
+165 RLVDCGNYSNVIVC
-179 GADVQSRFIVSGFQS
+179 GADVQSRFIVSGFQA

-199 DEPCRPFDIDRL
+199 EEPCRPFDIERL

-219 ASIVLSREMNF
+219 ATIVLSSEMNS
-230 PNGWKVDKGAVCN
+230 PKGWKIDKGAICN

-253 KGLGAGLALSKMK
+253 KGLGAGMALRKMK
-266 DYYNPISVIGVHGT
+266 DADNPISVIGVHGT

-290 KAIEEAGLQD
+290 KAIEMAELQD

-317 GVLETIIMMRA
+317 GVLETIITMRA
-328 LEDGMIL
+328 LEDGVIL

-357 AKGNTFIKMLS
+357 ANGNTFVKMLS

-376 VRVSDRQL
+376 VRVSDRFL
-384 PQIIVNDIL
+384 PVIIVNDIL
-393 ISQTHSVKITQD
+393 VCQTHSVRITQD
-405 EIIVDGDRLDVT
+405 EIIVDGNRLDVK
-417 SHGKEMLTEI
+417 SHGKEMLTEV
-427 YKTKIGDYPKFYK
+427 YKTKIGNYPKFYK

-455 IDSEGHRS
+455 IGC
-463 KDEDQRTLN
+463 DEENDDH
-472 SNLSTLNSSR
+472 SNDR
-482 AIVFFNHSSSIIAD
+482 AVVLFNYSSSIIAD
-496 RQYLKSIEKE
+496 RQYVKSIEID
-506 DFYPSPAAFVYTLPN
+506 DFFPSPAAFVYTLPN

-533 HGETSFYLLAQRNE
+533 HGETSFYILAERNE

-561 DTKSIIGGWIDCP
+561 DIKSVIGGWIDCP
-574 SEDEFECEI
+574 SEDKFECDI
-583 SLFCKE
+583 RIYVKE

>member
-1 MATIIS
+1 MATVIS
-7 DNITSPLGF
+7 DNITSPLGL

-22 KAVREGKSGLAHYP
+22 KAVCEGKSGLAHYL
-36 CENGKGGWNDLPF
+36 CEDGKGGWNDLPF

-55 FEEEQWDKI
+55 FNKEQWDKI
-64 MVDGFSKFESL
+64 MVDGFSRFESL

-85 TLLFNKERAILI
+85 TLAFDKERAILI
-97 LSSTKGDIDELH
+97 LSSTKGDIELL
-109 ITNYELPSPT
+109 EKGEDMP
-119 PNTQHPSSNS
+119 S
-129 LADSA
+129 LADAA

-154 ISGVSAIILGQ
+154 ISGVSAIIVGQ
-165 RLVDCGNFTHVIVC
+165 RLVDCGNYTHAIVC
-179 GADVQSRFIVSGFQS
+179 GADVQGRFIVSGFQS

-199 DEPCRPFDIDRL
+199 DEPCRPFDIERL

-219 ASIVLSREMNF
+219 ATIVLSREMDF
-230 PNGWKVDKGAVCN
+230 PKGWKVDKGAVCN

-253 KGLGAGLALSKMK
+253 KGLGAGLALGKVK
-266 DYYNPISVIGVHGT
+266 GYDEPISVIGVHGT

-290 KAIEEAGLQD
+290 KAIEMAELQD

-328 LEDGMIL
+328 LEDGVIL

-348 VKMSDKPMM
+348 VKMSDKQM
-357 AKGNTFIKMLS
+357 AVKGNTFVKMLS

-376 VRVSDRQL
+376 VRVSDRAFA
-384 PQIIVNDIL
+384 QIIVNDIL
-393 ISQTHSVKITQD
+393 VKQSHSVKITQ
-405 EIIVDGDRLDVT
+405 EEVVVDGEKLDFE
-417 SHGKEMLTEI
+417 SRGKEMLTEV

-455 IDSEGHRS
+455 IESEG
-463 KDEDQRTLN
+463 QRVINNYQLTINMPNTPHLTPN
-472 SNLSTLNSSR
+472 TQR
-482 AIVFFNHSSSIIAD
+482 AVVLFNHSSSIIAD
-496 RQYLKSIEKE
+496 CQYVKSIDKD

-533 HGETSFYLLAQRNE
+533 HGETSFYLLAERNE

-561 DTKSIIGGWIDCP
+561 DIKSVIGGWIDCP
-574 SEDEFECEI
+574 SEDKFECEI
-583 SLFCKE
+583 NIFEK

>member
-7 DNITSPLGF
+7 DNITSPLGL

-22 KAVREGKSGLAHYP
+22 KAVCQGKSGLSHYP
-36 CENGKGGWNDLPF
+36 CENGERGWNDLPF

-55 FEEEQWDKI
+55 FNKEQWDKI

-75 VLHSVKAAIS
+75 VLYSVKAAIS
-85 TLLFNKERAILI
+85 TLIFNKERAILI
-97 LSSTKGDIDELH
+97 LSSTKGDIELL
-109 ITNYELPSPT
+109 EKGEDMS
-119 PNTQHPSSNS
+119 S
-129 LADSA
+129 LADAA
-134 KKVSLAI
+134 KKVSMAI

-165 RLVDCGNFTHVIVC
+165 RLVDCGNYSNVIVC

-199 DEPCRPFDIDRL
+199 DEPCRPFDIERL

-219 ASIVLSREMNF
+219 ATIVLSSEMNS
-230 PNGWKVDKGAVCN
+230 PKGWKVDKGAVCN

-253 KGLGAGLALSKMK
+253 KGLGAGMALCKMK
-266 DYYNPISVIGVHGT
+266 DADNPISVIGVHGT

-290 KAIEEAGLQD
+290 KAIEMAELQD

-328 LEDGMIL
+328 LEDDVIL
-335 PSKGFETCGVSGK
+335 PSKGYETCGVSGK
-348 VKMSDKPMM
+348 VKMSDKPMT
-357 AKGNTFIKMLS
+357 AEGNTFVKMLS

-376 VRVSDRQL
+376 VRVSDRFL
-384 PQIIVNDIL
+384 PMIIVNDIL
-393 ISQTHSVKITQD
+393 VSQTHSVRITQD
-405 EIIVDGDRLDVT
+405 EIIVDGNRLDVK
-417 SHGKEMLTEI
+417 SHGKEMLTEV

-455 IDSEGHRS
+455 IEAEGQRS
-463 KDEDQRTLN
+463 KGKSRKSKGSCPFQPFFIYN
-472 SNLSTLNSSR
+472 SGSSVFEIHRKRRFLSFASSVCLYS
-482 AIVFFNHSSSIIAD
+482 A
-496 RQYLKSIEKE
+496 
-506 DFYPSPAAFVYTLPN
+506 
-521 ITTGEIALRNGY
+521 
-533 HGETSFYLLAQRNE
+533 
-547 KLMQRVIKSTFIDR
+547 
-561 DTKSIIGGWIDCP
+561 
-574 SEDEFECEI
+574 
-583 SLFCKE
+583 

>member
-7 DNITSPLGF
+7 DNITSPLGL

-22 KAVREGKSGLAHYP
+22 RAVREGKSGLAHYP
-36 CENGKGGWNDLPF
+36 CENGEGGWNDLPF

-55 FEEEQWDKI
+55 FKKEQWDKI

-85 TLLFNKERAILI
+85 TLIFNKERAILI
-97 LSSTKGDIDELH
+97 LSSTKGDVEDFL
-109 ITNYELPSPT
+109 SPT

-134 KKVSLAI
+134 KKVSQAI

-154 ISGVSAIILGQ
+154 ISGISAIILGQ

-199 DEPCRPFDIDRL
+199 DEPCRPFDIERL

-219 ASIVLSREMNF
+219 ATIVLSREMNF
-230 PNGWKVDKGAVCN
+230 PDGWKVDKGAICN

-253 KGLGAGLALSKMK
+253 KGLGAGMALGKMK
-266 DYYNPISVIGVHGT
+266 DADNPISVIGVHGT

-290 KAIEEAGLQD
+290 KAIEMAGLQD

-405 EIIVDGDRLDVT
+405 EIIVDGNRLDVK
-417 SHGKEMLTEI
+417 SHGKEMLTEV

-455 IDSEGHRS
+455 IDSEGQRS
-463 KDEDQRTLN
+463 KDEGEFSI
-472 SNLSTLNSSR
+472 SNDR
-482 AIVFFNHSSSIIAD
+482 AIVLFNHSSSIIAD
-496 RQYLKSIEKE
+496 RQYLKSIEKD

-533 HGETSFYLLAQRNE
+533 HGETSFYLLAERNE